1 MTDPNSD
8 GRTTTQPRPNISTE
22 PHKHGD
28 NAPPSDTQPR
38 PNRSTEH
45 QESGDARR
53 PSDVLDRGQ
62 DKDERTDRK
71 TSLTRND

>member
-1 MTDPNSD
+1 MTDPSSD

-22 PHKHGD
+22 SHKDGGK
-28 NAPPSDTQPR
+28 ARPTETQPR

-53 PSDVLDRGQ
+53 PADTLDRGQ
-62 DKDERTDRK
+62 EKDRETDRK
-71 TSLTRND
+71 TSLTKNA

>member
-8 GRTTTQPRPNISTE
+8 DRTTTQPRPNISTE
-22 PHKHGD
+22 PHKDGEK
-28 NAPPSDTQPR
+28 APPTDTQAS

-53 PSDVLDRGQ
+53 PGDTLDRGQ
-62 DKDERTDRK
+62 PDDERTDRK
-71 TSLTRND
+71 TSLTKNE

>member
-22 PHKHGD
+22 PHKHGGKG
-28 NAPPSDTQPR
+28 PPTDTQPR
-38 PNRSTEH
+38 PNRSIED

-53 PSDVLDRGQ
+53 PSDTLDRGQ
-62 DKDERTDRK
+62 DKDRETDRK
-71 TSLTRND
+71 TSLTRD